1 MSEFSSGPGAIEPDP
16 SVIGGIAQP
25 PLAVLPDPSAVFA
38 TRAQRMRDLAPH
50 SELRPYLL
58 FLADLVQVQHDIQ
71 AGLPEPELPDPAA
84 RKRAAE
90 FAMPPLDRTQ
100 FTYDDAFD
108 TTFDRLLHAM
118 QPVEKPDAASKALDA
133 VMRAAPKA
141 REAMI
146 LNVLADSIPVEAMAE
161 HIYVAAA
168 LQVHFARLA
177 ARLDAKA
184 LVPLGDG
191 MCPCCSAPPVASLIV
206 EWPSAPG
213 ARYCACSLC
222 GTLWNQVRVRCV
234 LCGSTKG
241 IGLQEVE
248 GASGAAKAE
257 TCDSCHGYTK
267 LFYLSKDPAA
277 EPVADDVAWLGLD
290 LLMRDGPY
298 RRGTF
303 NPFLLGY

>member
-1 MSEFSSGPGAIEPDP
+1 MSEFSGGPGAIEPDP
-16 SVIGGIAQP
+16 SLIGGIAQP
-25 PLAVLPDPSAVFA
+25 PLAVLPDPATLFA
-38 TRAQRMRDLAPH
+38 KRAQRFRDLAPH

-58 FLADLVQVQHDIQ
+58 FLADLVQAQHDIQ
-71 AGLPEPELPDPAA
+71 DGLPEPSVPDETA

-90 FAMPPLDRTQ
+90 FAMPPLDRSQ
-100 FTYDDAFD
+100 FTFDDAFG
-108 TTFDRLLHAM
+108 TTFDRLLKTM
-118 QPVEKPDAASKALDA
+118 QGVEKPEAAQNALDA
-133 VMRAAPKA
+133 LVRATPVA

-161 HIYVAAA
+161 HVYVAAA
-168 LQVHFARLA
+168 LQVHFARLS
-177 ARLDAKA
+177 ARLDADR
-184 LVPLGDG
+184 LVNVGDG
-191 MCPCCSAPPVASLIV
+191 LCPSCGGPPVSSLIV

-213 ARYCACSLC
+213 ARYCACALC

-234 LCGSTKG
+234 FCGSTKG

-248 GASGAAKAE
+248 GASGVAKAE
-257 TCDSCHGYTK
+257 TCDTCHSYSK
-267 LFYLSKDPAA
+267 LFYQNKDPAA